1 MLHPESGILYPASG
15 IRYRY
20 PVSAK
25 QTANGLWITTT
36 NCILGAVVPECKLI
50 NYLTCSPLQNRL
62 VGKK

>member
-15 IRYRY
+15 ILY

-36 NCILGAVVPECKLI
+36 NCI
-50 NYLTCSPLQNRL
+50 
-62 VGKK
+62 